1 MIIPEEKRWDTG
13 DFVKYQADKSPDLRL
28 FPFQLKPAL
37 QLILFRIS

>member
-1 MIIPEEKRWDTG
+1 MIIPEEKCWDTG
-13 DFVKYQADKSPDLRL
+13 DFVKYQVDKSPDLRL